1 MEQTV
6 RQKVVMA
13 ILVTGATGFL
23 GSHVVDEVLARG
35 LTVRAMVRRP
45 EQAEQLRQ
53 RGVDV
58 VLGDVRSADDVG
70 RAVAGVSVV
79 HHCAAAVGPHFSR
92 SEIYDTNL
100 TGVRNVLEAIRRAGS
115 GRLVLVSSV
124 NVLGTRNLDPATEET
139 PCRPSHD
146 PAADVKIEAE
156 QLAWDFGKQ
165 GVDVTVIRPGFIYGP
180 GDPHN
185 IPKLCRAIQRGK
197 FAFIAS
203 RDNIVPMVH
212 VRDAARALVLAGG
225 TPAARGRAYL
235 ITDGSRSTIGELIE
249 HLAGLLGCPVPT
261 KRLPFLV
268 PWFGCLVFDLL
279 RPFMRGPAPINRP
292 GLRFVGTSRFVD
304 ISRARKELGYDPQ
317 VTYRSGMDAAVHW
330 FRQHSE
336 EAVHAPTINQPT
348 VAHSGPA
355 NG

>member
-1 MEQTV
+1 
-6 RQKVVMA
+6 MA

-23 GSHVVDEVLARG
+23 GSHVVDELLARG
-35 LTVRAMVRRP
+35 QTVRAFVRRP
-45 EQAEQLRQ
+45 EQGERLRQ

-58 VLGDVRSADDVG
+58 VIGDVRSADDVV

-100 TGVRNVLEAIRRAGS
+100 TGVRNLLEAIRRAGT

-124 NVLGTRNLDPATEET
+124 NVLGTRNLDPATEDT
-139 PCRPSHD
+139 PCRRSHD

-156 QLAWDFGKQ
+156 QLAWDFAKQ
-165 GVDVTVIRPGFIYGP
+165 GVDVTVNRPGFIYGP

-197 FAFIAS
+197 FAFIGS
-203 RDNIVPMVH
+203 RDNVVPIVH
-212 VRDAARALVLAGG
+212 VSDVARAMLLAGEK
-225 TPAARGRAYL
+225 PAARGRAYL
-235 ITDGSRSTIGELIE
+235 ITDGSRTTIGELIA

-261 KRLPFLV
+261 KRLPFVV

-279 RPFMRGPAPINRP
+279 RPFMRGSGPINRA

-304 ISRARKELGYDPQ
+304 IRRAREELGYEPQ
-317 VTYRSGMDAAVHW
+317 VSYRSGMDAAVRW
-330 FRQHSE
+330 FQEHAE
-336 EAVHAPTINQPT
+336 GAVHASANDDRT
-348 VAHSGPA
+348 VAHSGDA
-355 NG
+355 NR